1 MEAQE
6 YFLYFKPSNRSIEA
20 KDSLKQSDEGFR
32 DFQYTIFFID
42 VQEHASMRLASTHR
56 AGRIF
61 CAFLTLDVLRENC
74 VE

>member
-61 CAFLTLDVLRENC
+61 CAFLTLDVLRKNC